1 MTLPP
6 TASLFFSGWLLGTEG
21 HLCGFITSPLPFPTT
36 EISSPIHHLGFP
48 KWYRRAI
55 ATFHAQRFPEFL
67 GIVSWD
73 VNNLS
78 NYHPLSIAPMPFL
91 LITFTTAISRKPPR
105 LWRTDTRG
113 FFEKV
118 WFIQQQEPPY
128 IICSSIISVS
138 ASSKSLHVDF
148 QTKGVSHLK
157 PSLNSKLRV
166 ILPHW
171 ICFITNCYSIQAL

>member
-6 TASLFFSGWLLGTEG
+6 TASLFFPGWLLGTEG

-67 GIVSWD
+67 SIVSWD

-113 FFEKV
+113 FFRKSV
-118 WFIQQQEPPY
+118 IHSATSTPP
-128 IICSSIISVS
+128 ILFVP
-138 ASSKSLHVDF
+138 ASFLCQLALKARMLTSKR
-148 QTKGVSHLK
+148 KVSHLK

>member
-6 TASLFFSGWLLGTEG
+6 TASLFLPGWLLGAEG
-21 HLCGFITSPLPFPTT
+21 HLRGFITSPLPFPTT

-55 ATFHAQRFPEFL
+55 TTFHAQQFPEFL

-113 FFEKV
+113 FFRKSV
-118 WFIQQQEPPY
+118 IHSATSTPY

-138 ASSKSLHVDF
+138 ASSISPHVDF

-157 PSLNSKLRV
+157 PRLNSKLRV